1 MRVLGWCAIGDGRL
15 SWRAMEENR
24 VLATVSAAQLLS
36 GLGGMALAIRRRHA
50 FDVPFWRGEPSA
62 VGRDCVLMGT
72 ALSAP
77 IVMLAAQAWAI
88 AALLR
93 RPTASAERALG
104 GLGAAMTA
112 GNLAERLV
120 RQRLR
125 PAGWDKAET
134 PVVVA
139 GISLAAA
146 MAVLGLR
153 PTARRKRPAEGTQS
167 QPHRLSLRY
176 PQMRSGARAHR
187 PEAAARAGWIV

>member
-1 MRVLGWCAIGDGRL
+1 MSWTWACTITIQPGRRPLWARAGLTSFVAMRVLGWCAIGDGRL

-24 VLATVSAAQLLS
+24 VLAAVSAAQLLS

-50 FDVPFWRGEPSA
+50 FDIPFWRGEPSA

-77 IVMLAAQAWAI
+77 VVMLAAQTWAI

-93 RPTASAERALG
+93 RPDASAERALG

-112 GNLAERLV
+112 GYLAERLV
-120 RQRLR
+120 RQRLI

-146 MAVLGLR
+146 MTVLGLR
-153 PTARRKRPAEGTQS
+153 PHGAQEEPAEG
-167 QPHRLSLRY
+167 
-176 PQMRSGARAHR
+176 A
-187 PEAAARAGWIV
+187 